1 MRGNLSYLLT
11 LRKTKEKTMKTTRL
25 ALNMMAVLAACLF
38 CSTLAQAQ
46 ATRTWV
52 SGVGDDANPCSR
64 TAPCKTFAG
73 AISKTA
79 AGGEINCLDPAGFG
93 AVTITKSISIDCHQ
107 TEGGILAAS
116 VNGVVINALTTD
128 KIILRGL
135 DINGAGGAGG
145 LDGVRFLA
153 GGSLHVEDTT
163 INNMT
168 NGINVGLN
176 QAANAEVYVKNT
188 YIRNNSNVGIFV
200 SNSGTGVINMVVERT
215 TSENNVFGM
224 IGRNNS
230 RISARKSVF
239 SGNST
244 TGVLSEV
251 LTAGPVSVIDVVDCM
266 VTGNG
271 TGLSSGNSAAANQGN
286 LRVSG
291 TNISFNATGVTAGN
305 GTASTFAD
313 NILRDNTAAG
323 AFTLPALTKN

>member
-1 MRGNLSYLLT
+1 MAALT
-11 LRKTKEKTMKTTRL
+11 
-25 ALNMMAVLAACLF
+25 VCLF
-38 CSTLAQAQ
+38 FSTFAQAQ

-93 AVTITKSISIDCHQ
+93 AVTITKSIAIDCHH
-107 TEGGILAAS
+107 TMGGILAAS
-116 VNGVVINALTTD
+116 ANGVIINALSTD

-168 NGINVGLN
+168 NGINAGLN
-176 QAANAEVYVKNT
+176 QASGVEIYVTNS
-188 YIRNNSNVGIFV
+188 YFRNNSNIGMFI
-200 SNSGTGVINMVVERT
+200 SNAGAGVINMVVERST
-215 TSENNVFGM
+215 VENNVFGI
-224 IGRNNS
+224 IGRGNT
-230 RISARKSVF
+230 RIDLRNSVF
-239 SGNST
+239 AGNSN

-251 LTAGPVSVIDVVDCM
+251 TAGVTTSAINVINCS

-271 TGLSSGNSAAANQGN
+271 TGLSSGNSVVANQGN

-291 TNISFNATGVTAGN
+291 TTITGNGTGVTAGN
-305 GTASTFAD
+305 GVANTFGD
-313 NILRDNTAAG
+313 NILRDNTAPG
-323 AFTLPALTKN
+323 AFTAPALTKN

>member
-1 MRGNLSYLLT
+1 
-11 LRKTKEKTMKTTRL
+11 MKTTRL
-25 ALNMMAVLAACLF
+25 ALNMVAILAVCLF
-38 CSTLAQAQ
+38 CSTLANAQ

-93 AVTITKSISIDCHQ
+93 AVTITKSISIDCHH
-107 TEGGILAAS
+107 TLGGILAAS
-116 VNGVVINALTTD
+116 VNGVIINALSTD

-135 DINGAGGAGG
+135 DIDGAGGAGG

-176 QAANAEVYVKNT
+176 QAANAEVYVTNS
-188 YIRNNSNVGIFV
+188 YIRNNSNVGLFV
-200 SNSGTGVINMVVERT
+200 SNAGTGVINMVVERT

-230 RISARKSVF
+230 RIDARNSVF

-244 TGVLSEV
+244 TGILSEV
-251 LTAGPVSVIDVVDCM
+251 LTAGPVSVINVVNCS
-266 VTGNG
+266 VTSNG
-271 TGLSSGNSAAANQGN
+271 TGLSSGNSSTANQGN

-291 TNISFNATGVTAGN
+291 TTISFNATGVTAGN

-313 NILRDNTAAG
+313 NILRDNTAPG
-323 AFTLPALTKN
+323 AFTLPALTNN

>member
-1 MRGNLSYLLT
+1 MTKVRFTISIMATIAVCLL
-11 LRKTKEKTMKTTRL
+11 
-25 ALNMMAVLAACLF
+25 
-38 CSTLAQAQ
+38 CSSLAQAQ

-93 AVTITKSISIDCHQ
+93 AVTITKSIAIDCHF
-107 TEGGILAAS
+107 TGGGILAAS
-116 VNGVVINALTTD
+116 VNGVIINALSTD
-128 KIILRGL
+128 EIILRGL

-153 GGSLHVEDTT
+153 GGSLHVEDSV

-176 QAANAEVYVKNT
+176 QASNAEVYIKNS
-188 YIRNNSNVGIFV
+188 YIRNNGNVGIFV
-200 SNSGTGVINMVVERT
+200 SNAGAGVINMVVERT
-215 TSENNVFGM
+215 TSENNAFGM

-230 RISARKSVF
+230 RITARDSVF

-251 LTAGPVSVIDVVDCM
+251 LTAGPVSVINVINCVVS
-266 VTGNG
+266 GNG
-271 TGLSSGNSAAANQGN
+271 TGLSAGTSAVANQGN

-291 TNISFNATGVTAGN
+291 STISFNATGVTAGN

-323 AFTLPALTKN
+323 AFTAPALTKN

>member
-1 MRGNLSYLLT
+1 
-11 LRKTKEKTMKTTRL
+11 
-25 ALNMMAVLAACLF
+25 
-38 CSTLAQAQ
+38 
-46 ATRTWV
+46 
-52 SGVGDDANPCSR
+52 
-64 TAPCKTFAG
+64 
-73 AISKTA
+73 
-79 AGGEINCLDPAGFG
+79 
-93 AVTITKSISIDCHQ
+93 
-107 TEGGILAAS
+107 
-116 VNGVVINALTTD
+116 
-128 KIILRGL
+128 
-135 DINGAGGAGG
+135 
-145 LDGVRFLA
+145 
-153 GGSLHVEDTT
+153 
-163 INNMT
+163 
-168 NGINVGLN
+168 VGLN

>member
-1 MRGNLSYLLT
+1 
-11 LRKTKEKTMKTTRL
+11 MKTIKFT
-25 ALNMMAVLAACLF
+25 LNILGVFVVCLF

-93 AVTITKSISIDCHQ
+93 AVTITKSISIDCHE
-107 TEGGILAAS
+107 TIGGILAAS
-116 VNGVVINALTTD
+116 VNGVIINALSTD
-128 KIILRGL
+128 KVILRGL

-163 INNMT
+163 INNMQ

-176 QAANAEVYVKNT
+176 QTANAEVYVTNS

-200 SNSGTGVINMVVERT
+200 SNSGTGVVNMVVERT

-224 IGRNNS
+224 IGRNNA
-230 RISARKSVF
+230 RIDARNSVF

-251 LTAGPVSVIDVVDCM
+251 LTAGPVSVINVVNCS

-271 TGLSSGNSAAANQGN
+271 TGLSSGNSNQANQGN

-291 TNISFNATGVTAGN
+291 TTISFNSTGVTVGN
-305 GTASTFAD
+305 GVASTFAD
-313 NILRDNTAAG
+313 NILRDNAAAG
-323 AFTLPALTKN
+323 AFTAPALTKN

>member
-1 MRGNLSYLLT
+1 MTKLRSTLT
-11 LRKTKEKTMKTTRL
+11 M
-25 ALNMMAVLAACLF
+25 LAAFAVCLAF
-38 CSTLAQAQ
+38 SSMAQAQ

-79 AGGEINCLDPAGFG
+79 AGGEINCLDPGGFG
-93 AVTITKSISIDCHQ
+93 AVTITKSIAIDCHY

-116 VNGVVINALTTD
+116 VNGVIINALSTD

-135 DINGAGGAGG
+135 DINGGGGSGG
-145 LDGVRFLA
+145 LDGIRFLA
-153 GGSLHVEDTT
+153 GGSLHVEDTV

-176 QAANAEVYVKNT
+176 QAANAEVYVT
-188 YIRNNSNVGIFV
+188 HSYLRNNSNVGIFA
-200 SNSGTGVINMVVERT
+200 SNAGTGVINMVVERT

-230 RISARKSVF
+230 RIDARNSVF

-244 TGVLSEV
+244 TGILSEV
-251 LTAGPVSVIDVVDCM
+251 LTAGPISVINVVNCS
-266 VTGNG
+266 VTSNG
-271 TGLSSGNSAAANQGN
+271 TGLSAGSSASANQGN

-291 TNISFNATGVTAGN
+291 TTISFNGTGVTAGN
-305 GTASTFAD
+305 GVASTFAD

-323 AFTLPALTKN
+323 AFTAPALTKN

>member
-1 MRGNLSYLLT
+1 MN
-11 LRKTKEKTMKTTRL
+11 TMKQLFNVL
-25 ALNMMAVLAACLF
+25 AVFVILAAC
-38 CSTLAQAQ
+38 SSVAQAQ

-93 AVTITKSISIDCHQ
+93 AVTITKSIAIDCHH
-107 TEGGILAAS
+107 TLGGILAAS
-116 VNGVVINALTTD
+116 TNAVIINALSTD
-128 KIILRGL
+128 EIILRGL
-135 DINGAGGAGG
+135 DINGGGGAGG

-153 GGSLHVEDTT
+153 GGSLHIEDTV

-168 NGINVGLN
+168 NAVNVGLN
-176 QAANAEVYVKNT
+176 QATNAEVYVTNS
-188 YIRNNSNVGIFV
+188 YFRNNSNVGIFV
-200 SNSGTGVINMVVERT
+200 SNSGNGVISMVVERT
-215 TSENNVFGM
+215 TSENNAFGM

-230 RISARKSVF
+230 RITVRDSVF
-239 SGNST
+239 AGNST

-251 LTAGPVSVIDVVDCM
+251 LTAGPISVIDVVNSV

-271 TGLSSGNSAAANQGN
+271 TGLSAGTSAAANQGN

-291 TNISFNATGVTAGN
+291 STISFNTTGVTAGN
-305 GTASTFAD
+305 GLANTFSD
-313 NILRDNTAAG
+313 NILRDNNANG
-323 AFTLPALTKN
+323 AFTAPALTKN

>member
-1 MRGNLSYLLT
+1 
-11 LRKTKEKTMKTTRL
+11 MKTIKL
-25 ALNMMAVLAACLF
+25 AFNMIAVLAICLF
-38 CSTLAQAQ
+38 ASTFANAQ

-93 AVTITKSISIDCHQ
+93 AVTITKSIMIDCRH

-116 VNGVVINALTTD
+116 ANGVIINALSTD
-128 KIILRGL
+128 EVILRGL
-135 DINGAGGAGG
+135 EIDGAGGAGG

-153 GGSLHVEDTT
+153 GGSLHVEDST

-176 QAANAEVYVKNT
+176 QAANAEVYVTNT

-200 SNSGTGVINMVVERT
+200 SNAGAGIINMVVQNS
-215 TSENNVFGM
+215 TSQNNAFGM
-224 IGRNNS
+224 IGRNNA
-230 RISARKSVF
+230 RIDARNSVF

-244 TGVLSEV
+244 TGILSEV
-251 LTAGPVSVIDVVDCM
+251 LTAGPVSIINVVNCSI
-266 VTGNG
+266 TSNG
-271 TGLSSGNSAAANQGN
+271 TGLSAGTSNQANQGN

-291 TNISFNATGVTAGN
+291 STISFNTTGVTVGN
-305 GTASTFAD
+305 GVASSFSD
-313 NILRDNTAAG
+313 NTLRDNTAPG
-323 AFTLPALTKN
+323 AFTAPALTKN